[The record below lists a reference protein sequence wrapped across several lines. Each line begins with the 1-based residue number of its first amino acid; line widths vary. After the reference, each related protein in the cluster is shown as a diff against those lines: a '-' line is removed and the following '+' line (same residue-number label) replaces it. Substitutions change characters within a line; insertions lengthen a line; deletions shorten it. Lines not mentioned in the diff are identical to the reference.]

1 VKTGAVA
8 VGCGVAFACA
18 LLLAMAGGV
27 SRAATTLAGA
37 QQDFV
42 LNCAGCHKFDGSGSE
57 RVPALFQVGRVLAA
71 PGGRQYLGRV
81 PGVAQAPLS
90 DARLAALLN
99 WLLAEFGGAAP
110 APPYS
115 AAEVAALRA
124 APLRD
129 PMAARAALLPSAP

>member
-1 VKTGAVA
+1 MSTGARRA
-8 VGCGVAFACA
+8 RCGVALAGA
-18 LLLAMAGGV
+18 LLLAAAGG

-37 QQDFV
+37 RQDFV
-42 LNCAGCHKFDGSGSE
+42 LNCAGCHKFDGSGSQ
-57 RVPALFQVGRVLAA
+57 RVPALSQTGRVLAT
-71 PGGRQYLGRV
+71 PGGRQYLARV

-99 WLLAEFGGAAP
+99 WLLAEFGGGAP
-110 APPYS
+110 APLYT

-129 PMAARAALLPSAP
+129 PMAARAALLPSPP